1 MSDQS
6 VSGLNAESQWIVTVT
21 DTEISCARPDG
32 QTESVTWDDL
42 KAVAI
47 ETTDEGPFSMDVF
60 WLLAGEHGGCVIP
73 QGAKGEDVLLE
84 RLQKLPGFDN
94 EAFIEAMG
102 CTENNRFLCWQK
114 DAA

>member
-1 MSDQS
+1 MNQ
-6 VSGLNAESQWIVTVT
+6 ESHWIVTVT

-60 WLLAGEHGGCVIP
+60 WLLVGEHGGCVVP

-84 RLQKLPGFDN
+84 RLQQLPGFDN

-102 CTENNRFLCWQK
+102 CTQNNRFLCWQR
-114 DAA
+114 DVA